1 MAYIKYKEITKYFYF
16 SRYLK
21 KDELPKYVNDYVF
34 EDETILASY
43 KTLRDHGIF
52 TDKKMVLFDTKVS
65 FDNTKEVFT
74 IPYGTV
80 SSVSIIFKPYG
91 AEMSLF
97 LESGYPLR
105 LKFVKMNDIDKARLR
120 VLYNVI
126 QRNITKQPLNKE
138 EITKLAENKFN
149 FN

>member
-16 SRYLK
+16 SRYLTK
-21 KDELPKYVNDYVF
+21 EELPKYINDYVF
-34 EDETILASY
+34 EDELILASY

-52 TDKKMVLFDTKVS
+52 TDKKIVLFDTKVS
-65 FDNTKEVFT
+65 FDNTKEIFT
-74 IPYGTV
+74 IPYSTV

-105 LKFVKMNDIDKARLR
+105 LKFVRMNDSDKARLR

-126 QRNITKQPLNKE
+126 QKVITKQVLKKE
-138 EITKLAENKFN
+138 ELTKLVENKFN

>member
-16 SRYLK
+16 SRYLTK
-21 KDELPKYVNDYVF
+21 EELPKYVHDYVF

-52 TDKKMVLFDTKVS
+52 TEKKMVLFDTRIS
-65 FDNTKEVFT
+65 LDNTKEVFT
-74 IPYGTV
+74 IPYLTI
-80 SSVSIIFKPYG
+80 SSASVVFKPFG

-105 LKFVKMNDIDKARLR
+105 LKFVKMGDADKARLR

-126 QRNITKQPLNKE
+126 QRAITKQQLKKDEINK
-138 EITKLAENKFN
+138 LVENKFD
-149 FN
+149 FD